1 MDTSPLVL
9 VIDDESGSRE
19 SMAIAIEKAGTLDS
33 TKVTETLRNMKITT
47 VWGPMA
53 WNEKG
58 QNTEIHSAVVQVLDG
73 KVKVVYPFEAKNADL
88 IYPLP
93 EWGKR

>member
-1 MDTSPLVL
+1 
-9 VIDDESGSRE
+9 
-19 SMAIAIEKAGTLDS
+19 
-33 TKVTETLRNMKITT
+33 MKITT

-73 KVKVVYPFEAKNADL
+73 KVKVVYPFAAKNADL
-88 IYPLP
+88 VYPFP